1 MTTVALV
8 RDAAPSTSLALMDTK
23 NLEQQLALLEDPKR
37 LELLQRLAG
46 AYDKACRALL
56 GPGDVQVDGKN
67 KDGTPREFKKKS
79 AWRKLGRY
87 FGISTRILSE
97 SIEQLGE
104 GEFIAKCVVRGTSP
118 WGQEIDAT
126 GACGSD
132 EEEGRRRITMADAVA
147 TAQTRAANRAVS
159 DLVAMGEVSAEE
171 IGERAERK
179 ERASTEPELTL
190 EEALEL
196 DFPWRKHK
204 KYGGKALGEVSTKTL
219 LIIGE
224 WAKQKLDEDPTSR
237 FAKKLHRATV
247 LIVESRPDL
256 EQAIEER
263 RAEIEK
269 DDAASA
275 GQPAT
280 STDPRQLDVEQ
291 AIAQAANG
299 AEAKGSTH
307 SGHEAG
313 ASPSPAAV
321 SADPNDQPVVQTGA
335 PPAAAEVQRPDIRES
350 PPPFDSGASDA
361 NGDEDDDDAPGGA
374 GEFDAGP
381 LVPEL
386 EEPATEETLAQLS
399 ARLIPLLD
407 DARTPVDVRDQI
419 LARAGSGG
427 LRTAADYKRA
437 IGTLTLLHEIGA

>member
-204 KYGGKALGEVSTKTL
+204 KYGGKTLGEVSTKTL

-269 DDAASA
+269 DDAATA
-275 GQPAT
+275 AT

-291 AIAQAANG
+291 AIAQA
-299 AEAKGSTH
+299 T
-307 SGHEAG
+307 
-313 ASPSPAAV
+313 PAP
-321 SADPNDQPVVQTGA
+321 SADPNDQPVVHTGA
-335 PPAAAEVQRPDIRES
+335 PPAAAEAQPVNIVEERAARPDIREA

-361 NGDEDDDDAPGGA
+361 NGDDDDDDDAPGGA

-386 EEPATEETLAQLS
+386 EESAAEETLAQLS

-407 DARTPVDVRDQI
+407 DPRTPSDVRDQI
-419 LARAGSGG
+419 LARAGVGG
-427 LRTAADYKRA
+427 LKTAADYKRA
-437 IGTLTLLHEIGA
+437 IGTLTLMHEIGG